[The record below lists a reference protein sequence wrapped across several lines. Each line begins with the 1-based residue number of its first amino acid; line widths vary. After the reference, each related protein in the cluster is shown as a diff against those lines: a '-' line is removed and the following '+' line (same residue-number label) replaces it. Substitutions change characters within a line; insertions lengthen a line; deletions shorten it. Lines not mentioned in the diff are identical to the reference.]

1 MMIEPTIGDLLKVVS
16 NKYVLVTLAAK
27 RARELTE
34 DATPLVEPHNDK
46 PTTIALREIAAG
58 KLKHQLA
65 EEVGR

>member
-34 DATPLVEPHNDK
+34 DAAPLVAANGDK
-46 PTTIALREIAAG
+46 PTTVALREIAAG
-58 KLKHQLA
+58 KLKYRMTQ
-65 EEVGR
+65 EVR

>member
-34 DATPLVEPHNDK
+34 NADPLVEPHNDK

-58 KLKHQLA
+58 KLKYEA
-65 EEVGR
+65 VEEAAQ